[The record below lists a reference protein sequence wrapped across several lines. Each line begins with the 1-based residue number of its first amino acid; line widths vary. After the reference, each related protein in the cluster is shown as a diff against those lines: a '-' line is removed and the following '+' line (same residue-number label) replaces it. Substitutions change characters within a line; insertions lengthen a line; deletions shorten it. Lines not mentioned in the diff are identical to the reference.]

1 METQWELQQGVRKY
15 KTASVRADDRIIE
28 MKSTQ
33 KWINQQQIR
42 WYKRIDQLSG
52 RQGNGN
58 HPNWREK
65 KLEENDDSLRDL

>member
-15 KTASVRADDRIIE
+15 KTASVRAEERIIE

-42 WYKRIDQLSG
+42 WYKRMDPLSK
-52 RQGNGN
+52 RQGNRN

-65 KLEENDDSLRDL
+65 KLEENDDSLRDF